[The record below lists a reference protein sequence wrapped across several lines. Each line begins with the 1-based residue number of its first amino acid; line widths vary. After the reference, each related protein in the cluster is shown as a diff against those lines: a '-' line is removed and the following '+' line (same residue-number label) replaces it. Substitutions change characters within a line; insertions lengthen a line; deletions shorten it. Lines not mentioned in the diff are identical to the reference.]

1 MVYNLKS
8 QEIKM
13 YEIEI
18 MFKNPLR
25 RYEEKKVVYLSSVD
39 RLNNGGWESLEEGI
53 KWELK
58 SRLLNRTINHYIV
71 FI

>member
-18 MFKNPLR
+18 LFKNPLR
-25 RYEEKKVVYLSSVD
+25 RYEEKGVV
-39 RLNNGGWESLEEGI
+39 
-53 KWELK
+53 
-58 SRLLNRTINHYIV
+58 
-71 FI
+71 